1 MENKL
6 TTEQALANLAFVVEK
21 QFRGTREE
29 HIALQDS
36 LELLK
41 NSICKCNKP
50 VPCEPEDCKSGSGN

>member
-29 HIALQDS
+29 HIALQES

-41 NSICKCNKP
+41 KELDSKNP
-50 VPCEPEDCKSGSGN
+50 VPEVNE